1 MKVGLFDHIEHAD
14 KPLHTLYD
22 ERLAFI
28 AAADEAGYWGYHLA
42 EHHCSPINMVPA
54 PGAFLGAM
62 ARSTKRIKI
71 GTLVYLLTL
80 YSPLKLMEEICM
92 LDHLSNGRMEVGVGR
107 GVSPFELN
115 YHKVSF
121 DDSREIFI
129 DAYHC
134 LRAALTAGETFS
146 YSGKHFNYKDVPV
159 WLRPQQQPYPAFWYG
174 SSNATGSTWAGQHGL
189 HFTANGPTP
198 MARENLD
205 IYKAALAKRGG
216 VEQPK
221 AEFSWPARSGASAD
235 TILSSRSGASADAM
249 DGAAI
254 GVLREIV
261 VADTDRE
268 AERIAR
274 PAAEEHL
281 HNLNWLRGKHGAVD
295 LTNRLRT
302 AGAAKYEDV
311 VREGV
316 MIVGSPD
323 TVVRAIEKQNKE
335 LGGVNYLLAYM
346 MFGKMQLRDALRS
359 LNLFANEVMPRIAK
373 L

>member
-28 AAADEAGYWGYHLA
+28 SAADELGFWGYHLA

-62 ARSTKRIKI
+62 ARSTKRIKM

-121 DDSREIFI
+121 EDSREIFI

-134 LRAALTAGETFS
+134 LRAALHAGETFS
-146 YSGKHFNYKDVPV
+146 YSGKHFSYKDVPI
-159 WLRPQQQPYPAFWYG
+159 WLRPQQQPHPAFWYG
-174 SSNATGSTWAGQHGL
+174 SSNATGSTWAGANGL
-189 HFTANGPTP
+189 HFTANGPTR

-205 IYKAALAKRGG
+205 TYKAALGKRGG

-221 AEFSWPARSGASAD
+221 AEFGWPGRTGAK
-235 TILSSRSGASADAM
+235 DAT

-261 VADTDRE
+261 VADTDKE

-274 PAAEEHL
+274 PAAEQHL
-281 HNLNWLRGKHGAVD
+281 DNLNWLRGKHGVAD

-311 VREGV
+311 VNEGV
-316 MIVGSPD
+316 MIVGSPE
-323 TVVRAIEKQNKE
+323 TVVREIRKQNE
-335 LGGVNYLLAYM
+335 QLGGVNYMLAYM
-346 MFGKMQLRDALRS
+346 MMGRMQLPDALRS
-359 LNLFANEVMPRIAK
+359 ITLFAREVMPKIAS